1 MATSQEVQQ
10 RVSYARTLLESG
22 VNVQTACTMLQAK
35 FPVSR
40 STAYKD
46 VGSAN
51 AEIAKSDDGPAE
63 EDPTIDMDS
72 LQAQALHMFNVSVAQ
87 GNVKDACQ
95 AIKALDTIL
104 GWNGR
109 KATLQGSASNGYV

>member
-1 MATSQEVQQ
+1 MATTQEVQL
-10 RVSYARTLLESG
+10 RISYARTLLESG
-22 VNVQTACTMLQAK
+22 INVQTACTMLQAR

-46 VGSAN
+46 VNAAS
-51 AEIAKSDDGPAE
+51 AEIGASDDGPAS
-63 EDPTIDMDS
+63 EDPTLDMDS

-104 GWNGR
+104 SWNGR
-109 KATLQGSASNGYV
+109 KAELQGSAKNGYV

>member
-1 MATSQEVQQ
+1 MATTQEVHQ
-10 RVSYARTLLESG
+10 RVSYARALLETG

-46 VGSAN
+46 VGTAS
-51 AEIAKSDDGPAE
+51 AEIAASDDGPAE
-63 EDPTIDMDS
+63 EAPGLDMES

-109 KATLQGSASNGYV
+109 KATLQGDASNGYV